1 MRPRSLLLA
10 VALVVGTTASG
21 QAEAAPAGPI
31 GAVLDPVET
40 LLPAA
45 PMARPRV
52 PGPTSAVSC
61 LLDREPR
68 RACRSPEPRRPR
80 PRAASGR
87 VLRYRV
93 HVGAGVALDRRDV
106 ASTVDGILADPKGWG
121 GSGEV
126 TFRRAASGPL
136 DFRIVLALPGAVDRL
151 CFPLRTRRALSCAT
165 GKLVVLNVLRWRHG
179 APAFH
184 GDVELY
190 RRYLV
195 NHEVGHVLGH
205 GHASCPRAGARA
217 PVMMQQTKGVGACR
231 ANGRPLAWERG

>member
-1 MRPRSLLLA
+1 M
-10 VALVVGTTASG
+10 
-21 QAEAAPAGPI
+21 
-31 GAVLDPVET
+31 
-40 LLPAA
+40 
-45 PMARPRV
+45 
-52 PGPTSAVSC
+52 
-61 LLDREPR
+61 
-68 RACRSPEPRRPR
+68 
-80 PRAASGR
+80 
-87 VLRYRV
+87 
-93 HVGAGVALDRRDV
+93 HVGARVALDRRDV

-165 GKLVVLNVLRWRHG
+165 GTLVVLNVLRWRHG

-231 ANGRPLAWERG
+231 ANGRPLAGARLARSLELGHGLLEGRLGLGAEDEQTLVEHERGDRVDAEPVGRLRRGGTRSAKRPSAMHRGRLARSSPPPRRGRATSPRPRGPPPPTSRRA